1 MVLSPSYSVGDVY
14 TMTRPRKHTHS
25 AQTHSHTLSD
35 MRVHDRVITFRANVS
50 SHDIADSH
58 HFQWGKAHLSGMACD
73 DDSKAVTQRR
83 AAASGWLVTV
93 ADANGVT
100 TPSDEMQCRCA
111 GADRLVDL
119 ANGMVPTWAPL
130 ERPFPSLGNCAGPQ
144 HVVGVDTMVATLQK
158 AFFEEPSKRGVRLR
172 GPQVRAN
179 RPSHGLT
186 LLRTMAATQAGLSG

>member
-1 MVLSPSYSVGDVY
+1 MHRHTHTLFQTCEFMIESSHFERTSRRMTSPTHITSSGARHTLPVWR
-14 TMTRPRKHTHS
+14 TRTHPRLCRNAEPPRPRTHGCS
-25 AQTHSHTLSD
+25 RLT
-35 MRVHDRVITFRANVS
+35 
-50 SHDIADSH
+50 
-58 HFQWGKAHLSGMACD
+58 D
-73 DDSKAVTQRR
+73 DNG
-83 AAASGWLVTV
+83 AA
-93 ADANGVT
+93 

-111 GADRLVDL
+111 
-119 ANGMVPTWAPL
+119 NGMVPNWA
-130 ERPFPSLGNCAGPQ
+130 RPFPSLGNCAGPQ